1 MPPPSLPAEKT
12 IPTAVGCLLF
22 SRLLGG
28 WAGVTRI
35 HLCCYS
41 GRVRDP
47 HLGGPQ
53 KKGHKKM
60 PFPSPRR
67 ARVLG
72 YPLDV
77 SLLKS
82 LSDLALLVLLHHHL

>member
-1 MPPPSLPAEKT
+1 MPPPSLPANNT
-12 IPTAVGCLLF
+12 ILTAVGCLLF

-53 KKGHKKM
+53 KKGIKKCR
-60 PFPSPRR
+60 SPRPEGR
-67 ARVLG
+67 G
-72 YPLDV
+72 Y
-77 SLLKS
+77 
-82 LSDLALLVLLHHHL
+82 